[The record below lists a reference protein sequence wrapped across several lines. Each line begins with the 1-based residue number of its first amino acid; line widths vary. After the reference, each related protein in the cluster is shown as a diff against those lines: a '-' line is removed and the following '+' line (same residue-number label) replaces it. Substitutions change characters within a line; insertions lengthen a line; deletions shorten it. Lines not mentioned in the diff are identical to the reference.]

1 MIVTQVKSL
10 RIELTPEESLQ
21 LYKSFE
27 SLVNYGNINTM
38 PKHQVLKNL
47 WLELERQLPN
57 ETLSNQT

>member
-47 WLELERQLPN
+47 WLELERQQQN